1 MLKAM
6 AYAVCLEWGMIP
18 SRDEFP
24 IFFANKDGKEHSFL
38 LLDSEAEGAY
48 INFYPTPKSVE
59 DLTAVLMYIRN
70 KAGDNL
76 IVFKPKP
83 LINSLT
89 AGRLSG
95 KDVVDKIIYKN
106 RIDLE

>member
-1 MLKAM
+1 MQKL
-6 AYAVCLEWGMIP
+6 
-18 SRDEFP
+18 
-24 IFFANKDGKEHSFL
+24 HFL
-38 LLDSEAEGAY
+38 LESKLLTFYLQSMSGKLFLILKTFSYLFLMELKLHYQKNLDLL
-48 INFYPTPKSVE
+48 NFDIVE
-59 DLTAVLMYIRN
+59 FFL
-70 KAGDNL
+70 DNL

-83 LINSLT
+83 LIDSLT